1 MPLHRGA
8 PRAPT
13 VRWKLRW
20 LERKRLMAEIL
31 RGMQLMHMYLM
42 LDAFNA
48 ILATAVLEAKDL
60 PPFVMCSLL
69 FPCVGKLQIA
79 RIVQAV
85 SRALQCYFQRR
96 KLGSANSGG
105 CLSCGRK
112 RTPPPTLHDWSDD
125 MCRAL
130 TRFTADEVW
139 QLLERFGMLRPD
151 GQPKMYR
158 IYTSLK
164 SYQQRGKRTKH
175 KKYFLCSAETA
186 MMVLLCHMARP
197 GAYVDLQATFNGM
210 PAPEMSRIVNFLLLY
225 LIPWYDLGCDIQR
238 YAHRFDMYAEAIADK
253 GCTLNIINRGQ
264 RHMPQIVAFTDG
276 TFYEC
281 CRPAGDG
288 NQGMKLKDFEV
299 RALYMCPSLA

>member
-8 PRAPT
+8 PRAPK
-13 VRWKLRW
+13 VRWALRW

-42 LDAFNA
+42 LDAFNP

-79 RIVQAV
+79 GIVQAV

-112 RTPPPTLHDWSDD
+112 RKPPPTLHDWSDD

-139 QLLERFGMLRPD
+139 QLLERFRMLRPD

-164 SYQQRGKRTKH
+164 SYQKRGKRAKH

-197 GAYVDLQATFNGM
+197 GGYVDLQTTFNGM

-225 LIPWYDLGCDIQR
+225 LIPWYDFGCDIQR
-238 YAHRFDMYAEAIADK
+238 FAHRFDMYAEAIADK
-253 GCTLNIINRGQ
+253 GCTLNMINRGQ
-264 RHMPQIVAFTDG
+264 RHMPRIVAFTDG

-281 CRPAGDG
+281 CRPGGDG
-288 NQGMKLKDFEV
+288 NKGMKLKDFEV
-299 RALYMCPSLA
+299 RAL

>member
-1 MPLHRGA
+1 MPLHRGV
-8 PRAPT
+8 PRAPK
-13 VRWKLRW
+13 VRWALRW

-42 LDAFNA
+42 LDAFNP

-60 PPFVMCSLL
+60 PPLVMFSLL
-69 FPCVGKLQIA
+69 FPCVGKLQITG
-79 RIVQAV
+79 IMQAV
-85 SRALQCYFQRR
+85 SRALQCYFQRS

-112 RTPPPTLHDWSDD
+112 RKPPPTLHDWSDD

-130 TRFTADEVW
+130 TRFIADEVW
-139 QLLERFGMLRPD
+139 QLLERFRMLRPD

-164 SYQQRGKRTKH
+164 SYQKRGKRTKH

-186 MMVLLCHMARP
+186 IMVLLCHMARP

-210 PAPEMSRIVNFLLLY
+210 PHPR
-225 LIPWYDLGCDIQR
+225 
-238 YAHRFDMYAEAIADK
+238 
-253 GCTLNIINRGQ
+253 
-264 RHMPQIVAFTDG
+264 
-276 TFYEC
+276 
-281 CRPAGDG
+281 
-288 NQGMKLKDFEV
+288 
-299 RALYMCPSLA
+299 

>member
-1 MPLHRGA
+1 
-8 PRAPT
+8 
-13 VRWKLRW
+13 
-20 LERKRLMAEIL
+20 
-31 RGMQLMHMYLM
+31 MHMYLM
-42 LDAFNA
+42 LDAFNP

-79 RIVQAV
+79 GIVQAV
-85 SRALQCYFQRR
+85 SRALHCYFQRR

-112 RTPPPTLHDWSDD
+112 RKPPPTLHDWSDD

-253 GCTLNIINRGQ
+253 GCTLNVINRGQ
-264 RHMPQIVAFTDG
+264 RHKPQIVAFTDG

-281 CRPAGDG
+281 CRPGGDG
-288 NQGMKLKDFEV
+288 NKGMKLKDFEV
-299 RALYMCPSLA
+299 RAL